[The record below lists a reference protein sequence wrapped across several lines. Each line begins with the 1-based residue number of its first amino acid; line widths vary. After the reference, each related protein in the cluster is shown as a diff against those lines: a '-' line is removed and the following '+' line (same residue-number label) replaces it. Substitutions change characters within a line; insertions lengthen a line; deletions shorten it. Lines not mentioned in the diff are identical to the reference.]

1 MGRVYG
7 GARSFASTTV
17 ATSCQLWGHKL
28 AACGYDGHLLPPIS
42 EDLLTIAIPFYKG
55 HAYLRA
61 AIESVL
67 RQTSAEWR
75 LVVCDDGPEVGTT
88 ELVASYA
95 DPRIRYLRNERN
107 LGMAGNWNR
116 CLDVAQT
123 DLVNLLHNDDE
134 LLPNYVE
141 VMLGAA
147 REHPEAAAFFCRAK
161 VIDANGKES
170 FSFVDYVKR
179 YLQPKGKGPLV
190 LEGQSAVEALMHG
203 DFIMC
208 PTVCYRKS
216 RLPAERFRAEWR
228 MVLDLDFF
236 TRILLDGGTMVGLP
250 AVAYAYRRHAEN
262 ATAAYTENLLRFEEE
277 SRLHDHVAAVARDR
291 GWPSVARVAARKRV
305 IKFHLLFR
313 ILQDVSRLRL
323 GGAARKGG
331 LLCRLLRPSGNKTP
345 LRGIP

>member
-1 MGRVYG
+1 M
-7 GARSFASTTV
+7 T
-17 ATSCQLWGHKL
+17 ATS
-28 AACGYDGHLLPPIS
+28 S
-42 EDLLTIAIPFYKG
+42 EPLTIAIPFYKG

-67 RQTSAEWR
+67 RQTSPNWK
-75 LVVCDDGPEVGTT
+75 LVVCDDGPDPGTA
-88 ELVASYA
+88 ELVASFA
-95 DPRIRYLRNERN
+95 DPRIRYLRNEHN

-116 CLDVAQT
+116 CLEVAET

-141 VMLGAA
+141 VMLAA
-147 REHPEAAAFFCRAK
+147 GQQFPDASAFFCRAR
-161 VIDANGKES
+161 VIDAAGKES

-179 YLQPKGKGPLV
+179 FLQPQGRGPLV

-216 RLPAERFRAEWR
+216 RLPAEHFRSDWR
-228 MVLDLDFF
+228 MVMDLDFF
-236 TRILLDGGTMVGLP
+236 TRILIGGGTMVGLP
-250 AVAYAYRRHAEN
+250 AVAYAYRRHGEN
-262 ATAAYTENLLRFEEE
+262 ATTAYTESLLRFEEE
-277 SRLHDHVAAVARDR
+277 SRLHDQVTAEARDR

-323 GGAARKGG
+323 RSAARKGG
-331 LLCRLLRPSGNKTP
+331 FLCGLLRRSGNKTP
-345 LRGIP
+345 RHGIL